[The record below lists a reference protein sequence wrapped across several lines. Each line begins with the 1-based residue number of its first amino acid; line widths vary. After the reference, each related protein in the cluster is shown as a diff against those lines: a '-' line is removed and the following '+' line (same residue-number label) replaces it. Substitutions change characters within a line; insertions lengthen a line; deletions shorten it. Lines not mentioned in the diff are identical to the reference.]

1 MVHSWARAFM
11 KRGVLAALAAVCIAA
26 RVSGTPATSNTC
38 VLAEPG
44 ADLSVEN
51 HTRVA
56 LSVTRAGQQVFFT
69 CPDGSPLDPTRAVQQ
84 GRFYAASADGTTC
97 LSSQAPEALSDKVPG
112 SYLTVIKGEG
122 ISETTV
128 AFFVPALPATAQNVC
143 FSCSGRAANKQDC
156 PVVISIAG
164 RTVGRAVEEDLTC
177 NGEGE
182 KKIAVT
188 EPGTLTLHCGTET
201 PTADPTLARGNVF
214 TGADC
219 TEKVELNT
227 VLKDA
232 TLEVKP
238 QEQTPPA
245 QNPDEKKDYVLK
257 VTSMPEATQQ
267 ICLKCVQLE
276 NEKTT
281 TPQKTCTFKIA
292 VGKDAEVD
300 SAGFRPSVV
309 SGVAVGVFVLAS
321 SLIQ

>member
-201 PTADPTLARGNVF
+201 PSADPTLAPGNVF

-219 TEKVELNT
+219 TEKVKLNT